1 MHMQCNATI
10 YIRYNIMADVREKT
24 REQLMRVVN
33 DIIYMAHRIRVPSKR
48 VKYIFV
54 DQILRLEELKE
65 YFDIE
70 EEKKKRIKDK
80 KE

>member
-1 MHMQCNATI
+1 
-10 YIRYNIMADVREKT
+10 MADTQDKT

-48 VKYIFV
+48 VKDIFV
-54 DQILRLEELKE
+54 DQILRLDELKE

-70 EEKKKRIKDK
+70 DEVEQRV
-80 KE
+80 KEDQE

>member
-1 MHMQCNATI
+1 
-10 YIRYNIMADVREKT
+10 MADTQDKT

-48 VKYIFV
+48 VKDIFV
-54 DQILRLEELKE
+54 DQILRLDELKE

-70 EEKKKRIKDK
+70 QEVDQRV
-80 KE
+80 KEDQE